1 MPLKRQLGL
10 LDATLLVVGN
20 VVGAGIFTTSGLL
33 AQELPHPGLFVL
45 IWAIGGA
52 LSLAGA
58 LTYAEMASALPYAGG
73 DYQFL
78 KAAYGHWAGF
88 LLGWLCF
95 WVIFPGSIAAL
106 SMALIKYIQVF
117 LPTGGRLLEK
127 IMAVLVI
134 FLLSLINYRG
144 IRLGATAQNLFT
156 LGNLFILFGFI
167 TLGLIIGKGNW
178 GNLQPGTIHIPF
190 SKLFGP
196 GMIAVIF
203 TYSGWF
209 ASAYIGSEI
218 ENPGKNLPLSLIIG
232 TCIVTVLYTL
242 INVTYLYATPIS
254 GLKNTINVAEKAA
267 ITLFNPRF
275 AYLISMAIILA
286 ISGSINATILT
297 GARIYYA
304 MAKDGTFLSCLGKV
318 HPYYYTPYVAITAQA
333 VLSIIFVML
342 GSFNELLSYVVFA
355 ILLSSIATGS
365 AHFVLRFKK
374 PNLSRTYYTWG
385 YPFTPLL
392 FIAFYIWIAWQIF
405 FSRPY
410 TSILG
415 LGIALSGVPFY
426 IYKKFK
432 LK

>member
-10 LDATLLVVGN
+10 FDATILVVGN

-33 AQELPHPGLFVL
+33 AQELPHPWLFII
-45 IWAIGGA
+45 IWFIGGV
-52 LSLAGA
+52 LTLAGA

-106 SMALIKYIQVF
+106 SIALIKYIQVF
-117 LPTGGRLLEK
+117 LPTGGQILEK
-127 IMAVLVI
+127 IMAISVI

-156 LGNLFILFGFI
+156 LGNLFILFSFI
-167 TLGLIIGKGNW
+167 ALGLIVGRGNW
-178 GNLQPGTIHIPF
+178 ENLQPGTIYIPF

-218 ENPGKNLPLSLIIG
+218 KNPGKNLPLSLIIG
-232 TCIVTVLYTL
+232 TCIVTLFYTL
-242 INVTYLYATPIS
+242 INLTYLYATPIS

-267 ITLFNPRF
+267 VALFDPRF

-286 ISGSINATILT
+286 ISASINATILT

-304 MAKDGTFLSCLGKV
+304 MAKDNTFLKCLGKA
-318 HPYYYTPYVAITAQA
+318 HPYYYTPYVAIITQA
-333 VLSIIFVML
+333 VLSIVFVIL
-342 GSFNELLSYVVFA
+342 GSFKELLSYVVFA
-355 ILLSSIATGS
+355 MLLSSIATGS
-365 AHFVLRFKK
+365 AHFVLRLKK
-374 PNLSRTYYTWG
+374 PDLPRVYHTWG

-392 FIAFYIWIAWQIF
+392 FIGFYIWIACQIF
-405 FSRPY
+405 WSRPY

-415 LGIALSGVPFY
+415 LGIAFSGVPFY
-426 IYKKFK
+426 VYRKFK
-432 LK
+432 LR

>member
-10 LDATLLVVGN
+10 FDATILVVGN

-33 AQELPHPGLFVL
+33 AQELPHPWLFII
-45 IWAIGGA
+45 IWAIGGV
-52 LSLAGA
+52 LTLAGA

-106 SMALIKYIQVF
+106 SIALIKYIQVF
-117 LPTGGRLLEK
+117 LPTGGQILEK
-127 IMAVLVI
+127 IMAISVI

-144 IRLGATAQNLFT
+144 IRLGASAQNLFT

-167 TLGLIIGKGNW
+167 ALGLIVGKGNW
-178 GNLQPGTIHIPF
+178 ENLQPGTIYIPF
-190 SKLFGP
+190 SKLFGL

-218 ENPGKNLPLSLIIG
+218 KNPGKNLPLSLIIG
-232 TCIVTVLYTL
+232 TCIVTLFYTL
-242 INVTYLYATPIS
+242 INLTYLYATPIS

-267 ITLFNPRF
+267 VALFDPRF

-286 ISGSINATILT
+286 ISASINATILT

-304 MAKDGTFLSCLGKV
+304 MAKDNTFLKCLGKA
-318 HPYYYTPYVAITAQA
+318 HPYYYTPYVAIITQA
-333 VLSIIFVML
+333 VLSIVFVIL
-342 GSFNELLSYVVFA
+342 GSFKELLSYVVFA
-355 ILLSSIATGS
+355 MLLSSIATGS
-365 AHFVLRFKK
+365 AHFVLRLKK
-374 PNLSRTYYTWG
+374 PDLPRAYYTWG

-392 FIAFYIWIAWQIF
+392 FIGFYIWIAWQIF
-405 FSRPY
+405 WSRPY

-415 LGIALSGVPFY
+415 LGIAFSGVPFY
-426 IYKKFK
+426 VYRKFK
-432 LK
+432 LR